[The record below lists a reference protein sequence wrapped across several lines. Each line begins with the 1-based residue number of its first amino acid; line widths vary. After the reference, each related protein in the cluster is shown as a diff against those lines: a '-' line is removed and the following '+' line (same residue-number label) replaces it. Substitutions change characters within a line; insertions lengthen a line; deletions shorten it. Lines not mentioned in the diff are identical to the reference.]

1 MDPISVAASLL
12 GLLGAAAKVSE
23 VLTNFIKAVKDAPKL
38 ARRVFSEVEDLALCF
53 QRILD
58 FVSSEANV
66 DRSRAA
72 MITVDQ
78 LLIVLTNCVT
88 TFSELENALGGLT
101 SKTFSVNL
109 RLKWITKEHTIA
121 KILQRLLSSKTSLNL
136 ILTTLNCTRMQEAQK
151 AIQSLAH
158 IVSDVLANSQ
168 NIGRRLEDMNLPTAL
183 RHRSAPSALELMA
196 PSYEDLSFNDPHRN
210 SYASSATTTVEER
223 TPRTSTFEQDLRISR
238 VYSRASS
245 LARRQS
251 IQGLLPLPSSSA
263 GDSIQSSTLSSLSL
277 ADVPDLSL
285 LSLPVSVSTLWN
297 SQRYTRQTPANLVQK
312 DLDCRFFTRSRPTAK
327 VLLLGTANA
336 GKSTVLKQLQM
347 MRGREFTQAE
357 IVKARHVIYSNLLK
371 VFDHILRSHPTL
383 SAMAKSLCEDAYA
396 DGLPENVGSSGNT
409 LGHPILRF
417 AIGV

>member
-136 ILTTLNCTRMQEAQK
+136 ILTTLNCTRMQEARK

-223 TPRTSTFEQDLRISR
+223 TLRTSTFEQDLRISR

-297 SQRYTRQTPANLVQK
+297 SQR
-312 DLDCRFFTRSRPTAK
+312 SRPTPK